1 MCIRDSHNIARA
13 GIVGSLVANDAR
25 SSMIVA
31 PLLDTNP
38 QTGEP
43 LSYGDF
49 SRQLEEQLRSMES
62 DRVGIHIVG
71 FSKLVGDLIDGL
83 YAVMLFFGA
92 SVVIAALFVYF
103 YTRCLRSTL
112 LLVGIAVA
120 GVEMC
125 IRDSWE
131 SVCSSACPMAWR

>member
-1 MCIRDSHNIARA
+1 
-13 GIVGSLVANDAR
+13 
-25 SSMIVA
+25 MIVA

-49 SRQLEEQLRSMES
+49 SRKLEEQLRSMES

-103 YTRCLRSTL
+103 YTLCLRSTL

-120 GVEMC
+120 GVVWLLGLM
-125 IRDSWE
+125 
-131 SVCSSACPMAWR
+131 